1 MFMAQKRGPKTL
13 TGMIRKMET
22 GDGRKKTNLE
32 KIMDGDVNPYTGE
45 KVKKKIERERKI
57 KSRNKSPISQ
67 ADCMNAVHF
76 NYKNKNFKNLRLF
89 LS

>member
-1 MFMAQKRGPKTL
+1 MKLPSHQYENRKPHYSNNYNPYPMFMAQKRGPKTL

-45 KVKKKIERERKI
+45 KVKKK
-57 KSRNKSPISQ
+57 
-67 ADCMNAVHF
+67 
-76 NYKNKNFKNLRLF
+76 
-89 LS
+89 